1 MCAVGAACLI
11 CAALACNVLPIKAW
25 RWGEWMPVITDA
37 FLNKVKRSDK
47 AVEYYD
53 SKMPGFLARVLASG
67 KVTFGLMYTSPIT
80 LKRTRYTIG
89 RWGVMTATEARRR
102 ASELLARITLGDD
115 PQSEKNTARKERKIE
130 AQNAKPVPTLRRFL
144 EHDYRAHARNRA
156 DLIQD
161 YVKRIEN
168 HFAPLLDTRLDQL
181 TLSQVNNCLKV
192 ARDERGLKGE
202 SLNNVLRRLTA
213 VLNKAVK
220 WKVIDAVPFD
230 PPERFEEK
238 SDLIERYLSKDELS
252 RLYDAMDEW
261 DRTYSEWSD
270 RLVKLGAI
278 ANYDMYTRALVM
290 LGLQAGLRRGEAL
303 SLKRAHVCFDR
314 DIIKLSKSA
323 TKGKKARHI
332 PMNSRLREALAE
344 HVERLGFSSDLM
356 FPTHYSTPATF
367 NHKFFG
373 PNFAQLLKNAK
384 IHDFR
389 YHDLR
394 HSFASW
400 MVMRG
405 VDLYTVSQLLGHY
418 DTTMTQRYAHL
429 APDHNKAAVEA
440 VSDVLTC

>member
-1 MCAVGAACLI
+1 
-11 CAALACNVLPIKAW
+11 
-25 RWGEWMPVITDA
+25 MPVITDA
-37 FLNKVKRSDK
+37 FLKGLGKESKEREFFDQ
-47 AVEYYD
+47 
-53 SKMPGFLARVLASG
+53 KMPGFLVRVHPTG
-67 KVTFGLMYTSPIT
+67 RVTFGLMYTSPTT
-80 LKRTRYTIG
+80 LKRTRFTIG
-89 RWGVMTATEARRR
+89 RWGIITAADARKQ
-102 ASELLARITLGDD
+102 ASEMLARITLGED
-115 PQSEKNTARKERKIE
+115 PSEEKGRIRRKLKRDAQQS
-130 AQNAKPVPTLRRFL
+130 KPAPTLRHFL
-144 EHDYRAHARNRA
+144 QNDYRAHARNRA

-181 TLSQVNNCLKV
+181 TLAQVNNCLKV
-192 ARDERGLKGE
+192 ARDKRGLKGE

-252 RLYDAMDEW
+252 RLYDALDQW
-261 DRTYSEWSD
+261 DRTHAEWSD

-290 LGLQAGLRRGEAL
+290 LGLHAGLRRGEAL

-332 PMNSRLREALAE
+332 PMNSRLREALVA
-344 HVERLGFSSDLM
+344 HVDRLGFSSDLM

-373 PNFAQLLKNAK
+373 ANFVQLLKNAK
-384 IHDFR
+384 IYDFR

-440 VSDVLTC
+440 VSDI